1 MFLHFIL
8 YLLLIHRVKFYFF
21 RNLFHIITKQKYIEY
36 FPKEN
41 CTLDIKKIILL
52 INFEI
57 IASSLAQNNQIL
69 GLFLK

>member
-8 YLLLIHRVKFYFF
+8 YLLLIHRVKLYFF
-21 RNLFHIITKQKYIEY
+21 RNLFHIIIKQKYIEY
-36 FPKEN
+36 FPREN